1 MLKVED
7 LSHFYGR
14 EKILDNINFELKDKS
29 FTILTGESGSGKTT
43 LLSIIST
50 LLKPTKGRVIFTD
63 ISKNNSLDTIRN
75 RYIGFIFQF
84 HYLIS
89 HLTVLENIK
98 IVTTRSKSDILN
110 ILDYLG
116 IKSLAYKYPSNISGG
131 QRQRVAIARAII
143 NRPKYI
149 FADEPTGNLD
159 SKNSRLIFDILR
171 EIDATT
177 LVVTHDKS
185 FIQDSDNILIMRDGI
200 LC

>member
-98 IVTTRSKSDILN
+98 IVTT
-110 ILDYLG
+110 
-116 IKSLAYKYPSNISGG
+116 
-131 QRQRVAIARAII
+131 
-143 NRPKYI
+143 
-149 FADEPTGNLD
+149 
-159 SKNSRLIFDILR
+159 
-171 EIDATT
+171 
-177 LVVTHDKS
+177 
-185 FIQDSDNILIMRDGI
+185 
-200 LC
+200 

>member
-1 MLKVED
+1 MLRVED

-14 EKILDNINFELKDKS
+14 DMILDNINFELEDKS

-63 ISKNNSLDTIRN
+63 IYQKNSLDTIRN

-98 IVTTRSKSDILN
+98 IVTKKSKSDILN

-116 IKSLAYKYPSNISGG
+116 IKSLADKYPSNISGG
-131 QRQRVAIARAII
+131 QRQRVAVARAII

-159 SKNSRLIFDILR
+159 SKNSKLIFDILR

-185 FIQDSDNILIMRDGI
+185 LIRDSDNILIMRDGI